1 MSEGKYLI
9 SNGHEDS
16 ETTYKLYDMYNNG
29 NAFTRGV
36 VAVDVTE
43 KTSFTGSFSNENQ
56 QEGEVFSYYSSL
68 YDKSSS
74 IGYIDGSWSNNVLN
88 LTIGMDGVV
97 NGVLNSCDITGTVA
111 IPDADKNLYNFDY
124 TLSNCANSG
133 EYEGFGMISLLDG
146 DPYFTVISGNDNRM
160 EFFLVSSLTLL
171 LLFFLFQAIS
181 QVLVIDLQD
190 LE

>member
-160 EFFLVSSLTLL
+160 EFFW
-171 LLFFLFQAIS
+171 FRA
-181 QVLVIDLQD
+181 
-190 LE
+190 